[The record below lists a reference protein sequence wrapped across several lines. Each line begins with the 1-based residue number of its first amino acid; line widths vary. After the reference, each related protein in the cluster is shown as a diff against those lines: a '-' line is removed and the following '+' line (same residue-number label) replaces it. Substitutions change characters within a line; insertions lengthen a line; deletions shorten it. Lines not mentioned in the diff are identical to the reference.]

1 VQTAKWQEYAEFPCA
16 VKAVG
21 SLAPELANI
30 T

>member
-1 VQTAKWQEYAEFPCA
+1 MQTAKWQEYAEFPCA